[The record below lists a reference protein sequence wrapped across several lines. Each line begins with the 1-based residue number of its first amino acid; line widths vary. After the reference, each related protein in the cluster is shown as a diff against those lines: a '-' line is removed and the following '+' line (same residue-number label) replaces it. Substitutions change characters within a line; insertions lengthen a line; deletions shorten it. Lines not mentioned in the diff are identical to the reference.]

1 MFNVL
6 ENNTYL
12 QDMHFP
18 NKFSLVVK
26 TEKCCKYLRDLPSV
40 ILINY
45 MPQNQS
51 GNTVFNAVV
60 KNNIVLFKDF
70 FINFSAFVIDN
81 TQTHTLFV
89 SFF

>member
-6 ENNTYL
+6 ENNIYL
-12 QDMHFP
+12 QDIHFP

-26 TEKCCKYLRDLPSV
+26 TEKCCKYLRDLHSV

-60 KNNIVLFKDF
+60 KNNIILFKDF
-70 FINFSAFVIDN
+70 FYQLFCFCD
-81 TQTHTLFV
+81 THT
-89 SFF
+89 